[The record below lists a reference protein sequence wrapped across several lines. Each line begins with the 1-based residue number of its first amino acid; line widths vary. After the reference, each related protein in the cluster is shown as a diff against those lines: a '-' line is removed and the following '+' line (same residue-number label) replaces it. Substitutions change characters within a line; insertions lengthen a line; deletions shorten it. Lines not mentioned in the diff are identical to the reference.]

1 MPESSDRP
9 GAGPLILLV
18 DDDRLVLMTLS
29 QQLQAAGYQVIEAD
43 NGDDAILLAR
53 QYRPRLAL
61 LDMRMDGKSGLDVAL
76 YMRDYVGTPFL
87 FLSAFGDDA
96 LVDRAMRAG
105 AVDYLFKPIEPT
117 RIIPAIERAI
127 ERTAATWGQE
137 PEWRPGRMTPDAD
150 FEATRLIAIGMVM
163 ARCGLSREQ
172 AASWIAIRTV
182 QEAISESECVNAI
195 VEGRITCERD
205 LRRVDGARDDQPG
218 NVK

>member
-1 MPESSDRP
+1 MTHDP
-9 GAGPLILLV
+9 GRAVSGHLILLV

-87 FLSAFGDDA
+87 FLSAFGDDS

-105 AVDYLFKPIEPT
+105 AIDYLFKPLEPT

-127 ERTAATWGQE
+127 ARTEETWNQE
-137 PEWRPGRMTPDAD
+137 PQWRPGRLAPAAD
-150 FEATRLIAIGMVM
+150 FEDTRLVAIGIVM
-163 ARCGLSREQ
+163 ASCGLNREE

-182 QEAISESECVNAI
+182 QCAISEEECVAAI
-195 VEGRITCERD
+195 VEGRIRCERD
-205 LRRVDGARDDQPG
+205 HRTDTRYDDQPG
-218 NVK
+218 SVK

>member
-1 MPESSDRP
+1 MTESSDPPR
-9 GAGPLILLV
+9 AGPLILLV

-29 QQLQAAGYQVIEAD
+29 QQLQAAGYQTIEAD

-87 FLSAFGDDA
+87 FLSAFGDDS

-105 AVDYLFKPIEPT
+105 AVDYLFKPIEPA

-127 ERTAATWGQE
+127 ERTRDTFGQE
-137 PEWRPGRMTPDAD
+137 PEWRPGRLAPTAD
-150 FEATRLIAIGMVM
+150 FEATRWVAIGIVM
-163 ARCGLSREQ
+163 ATCGLNRDE
-172 AASWIAIRTV
+172 AATWIAIRTV
-182 QEAISESECVNAI
+182 QDAISEEECVNGI
-195 VEGRITCERD
+195 VEGRIRCERENHRNGD
-205 LRRVDGARDDQPG
+205 VRNDQSG
-218 NVK
+218 SVK

>member
-1 MPESSDRP
+1 MPVSSDP
-9 GAGPLILLV
+9 PVAGPLILLV

-87 FLSAFGDDA
+87 FLSAFGNDA

-105 AVDYLFKPIEPT
+105 AVDYLFKPIEPA
-117 RIIPAIERAI
+117 RILPAIERAI
-127 ERTAATWGQE
+127 ARTADTFGQE
-137 PEWRPGRMTPDAD
+137 PEWRPGRLAPTAD
-150 FEATRLIAIGMVM
+150 FEATRLIAIGIVM
-163 ARCGLSREQ
+163 AKCGLGRDE
-172 AASWIAIRTV
+172 AASWIAIRTM
-182 QEAISESECVNAI
+182 QEAISEEECVNAI
-195 VEGRITCERD
+195 VEGRVCCERD
-205 LRRVDGARDDQPG
+205 RRKTNDARDDQPG
-218 NVK
+218 SLK